1 MTSFIHSIYAVFIS
15 LPSSVQIFATGFLTI
30 VLFVAVFFIG
40 KSTGRHFERRI
51 NEENIRRIR
60 SDAVKRS
67 RAVLGGQMVE
77 QVAPFL
83 PGFPCNPADVR
94 FVGKPVD
101 FIGFPGAAEGKPV
114 EEVLFIEVKSGSS
127 ALSKRE
133 REIKDAVNGGRVRY
147 VEYREPEAAG
157 DEIVSIADISPAR

>member
-1 MTSFIHSIYAVFIS
+1 MTFFIQSVYAAFIS
-15 LPSSVQIFATGFLTI
+15 FPAAVQIF
-30 VLFVAVFFIG
+30 VLMVLLVLLLAAVFFAG
-40 KSTGRHFERRI
+40 KNAGRRFERHL
-51 NEENIRRIR
+51 NEENIRLIR

-114 EEVLFIEVKSGSS
+114 EEVLFIEVKTGAS
-127 ALSKRE
+127 ALSRRE
-133 REIKDAVNGGRVRY
+133 REIKDAVNACRVRY
-147 VEYREPEAAG
+147 VEYREPESAG
-157 DEIVSIADISPAR
+157 DAIVSIADISPAR